1 MKFKLTIFYIL
12 FTLFASTLYSQ
23 KTEKEIYLE
32 KQNTN
37 WKSFFNQLEK
47 EYGIRFFYYKD
58 SIPNVNIIVNEDSVT
73 IDQALTDAF
82 SKTSI
87 KVSKDNSGNYF
98 LFNDFKLQSQL
109 NNYFRNRNQEQQSE
123 GYYASDEYLK
133 TYQDYISEH
142 VVIGTSKNGSNNK
155 LVKLSGYVI
164 NESDGTTIP
173 QARLKIKELN
183 MNIISDISGF
193 YQTQLKP
200 GNYTVVANSLGMYEK
215 TYKVT
220 LLSSGKLNIELKTK
234 SFLMDE
240 AVVSANRNHNVRST
254 TMGYEKI
261 SSKAIKELPVVLGEQ
276 DIVKV
281 ALLLPGVQTIGE
293 ISSGFNVRGSPA
305 DQNMFYI
312 NNLPVY
318 NSSHLFGLYTTFNSD
333 AINEFDF
340 YKSNIPIE
348 YGGQLSSIFDIK
360 AKKGNSEHF
369 SARGGIGPL
378 SSRALVEGPIF
389 NDSSSTYLIS
399 ARTTYSDW
407 ILNQIENVDIK
418 NSSASFYD
426 ALANFTLKLS
436 QKDNIELFF
445 YGSNDKSDLAF
456 GIKNDYNNLGGS
468 FKWTH
473 IINKKLISE
482 LSIVKTQYEYEVEN
496 YEIAYLAYQNSF
508 ELNHNEAKLNFK
520 YFLNDW
526 HDVLIGINGKLY
538 NLNYGDLLP
547 RNETSSIKPIEFE
560 SEKAVSASIFLS
572 DKWEISNEFS
582 LEGGVRA
589 TYYAYLGPKTVY
601 SYDETSPRDVNNIV
615 DSTSNSNN
623 SIISDNINY
632 DFRIAGKYAFTPNF
646 SVKASYNMLHQ
657 YIFML
662 SNTVSVSPTNKWKL
676 SDSHIDPMSGEQY
689 SLGLYSNLWKDK
701 IEASLEGYYKDVE
714 NQVEYKDGADFLTN
728 QFPETAI
735 IQGDIEAYGIEFM
748 IKKKTGKINGWINY
762 TYSNAKVKAFN
773 ETTGEMNNQGLAY
786 PANYDR
792 PHAVNLALN
801 YKATKRITLSAN
813 VVYSTGR
820 PITYPTSL
828 YYQNGIQI
836 IGFSKRNEYRL
847 PDYFRTDFSINIE
860 GNLKKNKLA
869 HSSWSIGFYNVTARK
884 NPYSV
889 VFQNVNGEIKGYE
902 ISILGTIIPSINYNL
917 KFGNYED

>member
-1 MKFKLTIFYIL
+1 MKFKLTIFCFL
-12 FTLFASTLYSQ
+12 FTLLTHSLLSQ
-23 KTEKEIYLE
+23 EIEKKIYLE
-32 KQNTN
+32 KQSTN
-37 WKSFFNQLEK
+37 WKTFFSQINQK
-47 EYGIRFFYYKD
+47 HGIQFFYDKD
-58 SIPNVNIIVNEDSVT
+58 SMPNVDIVINEDST
-73 IDQALTDAF
+73 TLEQALNKAF
-82 SKTSI
+82 TETQI
-87 KVSKDNSGNYF
+87 QVTKDNSGNYF
-98 LFNDFKLQSQL
+98 LFKDFQL
-109 NNYFRNRNQEQQSE
+109 KSDLDNYFKDRNQELQSE
-123 GYYASDEYLK
+123 DYYASDEYLK

-142 VVIGTSKNGSNNK
+142 VVIGSGNNGSNK
-155 LVKLSGYVI
+155 LVKFSGYVL

-200 GNYTVVANSLGMYEK
+200 GNYTVIANSLGMYEK
-215 TYKVT
+215 TYKIT
-220 LLSSGKLNIELKTK
+220 LLSGGKLDIALKTK

-261 SSKAIKELPVVLGEQ
+261 SSKAIKQLPVVLGEQ

-312 NNLPVY
+312 NDLPVY

-333 AINEFDF
+333 AISEFDF

-360 AKKGNSEHF
+360 AKKGNTEHF

-378 SSRALVEGPIF
+378 SSRALVEGPIL
-389 NDSSSTYLIS
+389 NDSSSSYLIS

-426 ALANFTLKLS
+426 ALASFSLKVS
-436 QKDNIELFF
+436 QKDHIDLFF

-468 FKWTH
+468 LKWTH

-482 LSIVKTQYEYEVEN
+482 LSIVKTQYNYEVEN
-496 YEIAYLAYQNSF
+496 YEIAYLGYKNSF

-526 HDVLIGINGKLY
+526 HDVLIGINAKLY
-538 NLNYGDLLP
+538 QLNNGDLLP

-560 SEKAVSASIFLS
+560 SEKAVAASIFLS
-572 DKWEISNEFS
+572 DKWEITNEFS

-589 TYYAYLGPKTVY
+589 TYYAYLGPKTMY
-601 SYDETSPRDVNNIV
+601 SYDETSPREVNNIV
-615 DSTSNSNN
+615 DSASYSNN

-676 SDSHIDPMSGEQY
+676 SDSHLEPMSGEQY
-689 SLGLYSNLWKDK
+689 SLGFYTNLWKDK
-701 IEASLEGYYKDVE
+701 VETSFEAYYKDIK

-735 IQGDIEAYGIEFM
+735 IQGDIEAYGFEFM
-748 IKKKTGKINGWINY
+748 IKKKTGKINGWVNY
-762 TYSNAKVKAFN
+762 TYSKSLVKAFN
-773 ETTGEMNNQGLAY
+773 PTTGEMNNQGIAY

-828 YYQNGIQI
+828 YYQNDIQI

-860 GNLKKNKLA
+860 GNLKKNKFA

-884 NPYSV
+884 NPYAIS
-889 VFQNVNGEIKGYE
+889 FQNVDGEIKGYE